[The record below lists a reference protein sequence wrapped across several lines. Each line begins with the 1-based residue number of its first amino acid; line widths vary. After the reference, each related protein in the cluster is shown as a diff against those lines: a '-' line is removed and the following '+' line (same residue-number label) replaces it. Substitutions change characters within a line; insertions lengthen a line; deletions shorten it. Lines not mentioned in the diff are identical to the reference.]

1 MFEQSLIVNA
11 SQEKTI
17 QAFQQQVSL
26 LQLQIAELQK
36 FIFSGKQEKFK
47 SDPNAHA
54 LQAALFPTDRIGEVV
69 VESIKQV
76 EGYEKKK
83 TFVRVSH
90 PGRKP
95 LPEHL
100 RKESIRLEPTEDV
113 SGLKPVG
120 EEITQVLEY
129 QPGELYI
136 KEYIRPEYI
145 KPNEDGAQAK
155 RVIAP
160 LPSMPIDKAIVGPSL
175 LAHLMISKYVDHL
188 PVYRQLQI
196 FTRQKVDINHTTAIN
211 WIKQGCDLI
220 TSIYEALVRQVLKA
234 SYLSVD
240 ETTLKVID
248 PKVKGTTHQGYYWV
262 YYDTN
267 NKLVLFQYQKG
278 RAGEYPREI
287 LQAYQGYL
295 QTDGYAGYDQFDAVE
310 GITTLNCWA
319 HARRKF
325 FDAQDYD
332 KARATTVLEKIQCLY
347 KVESYCQEKN
357 YTPEQIKK
365 YRQELSIPILESLHT
380 LLKEQLNEALP
391 QSPLGKALQ
400 YTLSRWN
407 KLCVYTQ
414 HGGLRIDNNLIENS
428 IRPVALGR
436 KNYLFAGSHEAAQR
450 GAMLYSLFATC
461 RLHNINPTEWLVDVL
476 GKIKNHKINAIEEL
490 LPQNYRKSKDI

>member
-1 MFEQSLIVNA
+1 LFEQSQIVNA
-11 SQEKTI
+11 SLEKI
-17 QAFQQQVSL
+17 IEALQQQVSL
-26 LQLQIAELQK
+26 RQLQIAELQK

-54 LQAALFPTDRIGEVV
+54 LQAALFPDDKIGEVV
-69 VESIKQV
+69 VESMKQV

-83 TFVRVSH
+83 SFVRVSH

-95 LPEHL
+95 LPDHL
-100 RKESIRLEPTEDV
+100 RKESIRLEPIEDV
-113 SGLKPVG
+113 SGLKPIG
-120 EEITQVLEY
+120 EEVTEVLEY

-136 KEYIRPEYI
+136 KEYVRPEYI
-145 KPNEDGAQAK
+145 KPNEDGTQAK
-155 RVIAP
+155 RVIAQ
-160 LPSMPIDKAIVGPSL
+160 LPCMPIDKAIVGPSL
-175 LAHLMISKYVDHL
+175 LAHLMVSKFVDHL

-220 TSIYEALVRQVLKA
+220 IPLFEALQRQVLNA
-234 SYLSVD
+234 NYLCVD

-248 PKVKGTTHQGYYWV
+248 QTIKGKTHQGYYWV
-262 YYDTN
+262 YYDTS
-267 NKLVLFQYQKG
+267 NKLALFQYQKG
-278 RAGEYPREI
+278 RAGVYPKET
-287 LQAYQGYL
+287 LKDYQGYL
-295 QTDGYAGYDQFDAVE
+295 QTDGYAAYDQFDAVS

-325 FDAQDYD
+325 YDAQDHD
-332 KARATTVLEKIQCLY
+332 KERATAVLTQIQLLY
-347 KVESYCQEKN
+347 KIESHCQEKH
-357 YTPEQIKK
+357 YTPEQIKE

-380 LLKEQLNEALP
+380 LLKKQLNEALP

-400 YTLSRWN
+400 YTLSRWD

-414 HGGLRIDNNLIENS
+414 HGELRIDNNLIENS

-450 GAMLYSLFATC
+450 GAILYSLFATC
-461 RLHNINPTEWLVDVL
+461 RLHHINPTEWLVDVL
-476 GKIKNHKINAIEEL
+476 SKIKDYKINAIEEL
-490 LPQNYRKSKDI
+490 LPQNYKK